1 MTPKRILIFNFKFM
15 GDLLIGTA
23 LFRSLRKTYP
33 KAFIAVVVR
42 KEYEEVLAGNSDIN
56 ELIVFDRT
64 RMRTLRGLAKLRL
77 EWDFLKRLRQGHFDT
92 CFSMHPGD
100 RTCLW
105 AWASGTKWRIGT
117 SVQPL
122 AFLLNLTVSVP
133 EPHLD
138 GRDYLD
144 YYYALAEPLR
154 LEEIIRKT
162 FYVLADEAR
171 KEAQRSF
178 PRLFQGISGPFVGM
192 HPGASAPARQWP
204 RERFARLADELM
216 ALESARIIIFA
227 GPGEEGLA
235 QKVFEQIRGENKF
248 FITPS
253 TLGLFAAC
261 LERCSLFIGNDTGPR
276 HLAVALG
283 VPTISLMGQKD
294 SRVWG
299 IYPEEQKHWIVQ
311 KKVSCQP
318 CEKAV
323 CENNVCMTEIPVE
336 EVAVLSVKVLK
347 QITRSTGQK
356 HAAARAQ

>member
-1 MTPKRILIFNFKFM
+1 MNPKRILIFNFKFM
-15 GDLLIGTA
+15 GDLLIATA
-23 LFRSLRKTYP
+23 LFRSLRRTYP

-42 KEYEEVLAGNSDIN
+42 KEYEEVLAGNPDIS

-64 RMRTLRGLAKLRL
+64 RIRTLRGLAKLRL
-77 EWDFLKRLRQGHFDT
+77 EWDFLKRLRQGRFDA

-105 AWASGTKWRIGT
+105 GWASGANWRIGT
-117 SVQPL
+117 SIQPM
-122 AFLLNLTVSVP
+122 AFLLNRTMPVK

-138 GRDYLD
+138 GRDYLE
-144 YYYALAEPLR
+144 YYYALAEPLNLKER
-154 LEEIIRKT
+154 GRKT
-162 FYVLADEAR
+162 TYVLSEDAR
-171 KEAQRSF
+171 REAQRAY
-178 PRLFQGISGPFVGM
+178 PVLFQEQNGILVGL

-204 RERFARLADELM
+204 QERFACLADELM
-216 ALESARIIIFA
+216 TLESARIIIFA

-235 QKVFEQIRGENKF
+235 QNVFETIRGENKF

-261 LERCSLFIGNDTGPR
+261 LERCDLFIGNDTGPR
-276 HLAVALG
+276 HLTVALG
-283 VPTISLMGQKD
+283 VPTITLMGQKD

-311 KKVSCQP
+311 KKVPCQP

-323 CENNVCMTEIPVE
+323 CEDNICMTEIPVGK
-336 EVAVLSVKVLK
+336 VTVLAGKVLK
-347 QITRSTGQK
+347 ETSRSKGRQ
-356 HAAARAQ
+356 HAATRAQ

>member
-1 MTPKRILIFNFKFM
+1 LVTPKRILIFNFKFM

-42 KEYEEVLAGNSDIN
+42 KEYEEVLAGNFDIN

-144 YYYALAEPLR
+144 YYYALAEPLGLR
-154 LEEIIRKT
+154 PIVRKT
-162 FYVLADEAR
+162 IYVLTPEAR

-178 PRLFQGISGPFVGM
+178 PQIFQDQGSATVGIHS
-192 HPGASAPARQWP
+192 GASAPARQWP
-204 RERFARLADELM
+204 GERFARLAEGLM
-216 ALESARIIIFA
+216 AEEGARAVVFA
-227 GPGEEGLA
+227 GPGEEALA
-235 QKVFEQIRGENKF
+235 HEVFDQITGGNKTF
-248 FITPS
+248 VAAP
-253 TLGLFAAC
+253 TLGQLAAC
-261 LERCSLFIGNDTGPR
+261 LEQCQLFIGNDTGPR

-283 VPTISLMGQKD
+283 VPTIALMGQKATK
-294 SRVWG
+294 VWG
-299 IYPEEQKHWIVQ
+299 IYSEEQKHWVVQ
-311 KKVSCQP
+311 KSVHCQP
-318 CEKAV
+318 CEKAY
-323 CENNVCMTEIPVE
+323 CDDNICMTAIAVE
-336 EVAVLSVKVLK
+336 EVATLARKVLSETFKPD
-347 QITRSTGQK
+347 RPG
-356 HAAARAQ
+356 HAPA